1 MAGPSTSNSITFCSS
16 ERDFE
21 VPMDGKAFAKGY
33 YQGVKRSLVD
43 VFKDFVDM
51 DDLMKQL
58 KDME

>member
-1 MAGPSTSNSITFCSS
+1 MCGKYDTV
-16 ERDFE
+16 DVE

-51 DDLMKQL
+51 DDLMKQF